1 MEEKFVSIDL
11 VWGEFK
17 NKYEGLNK
25 LIVEA
30 KHGVELTG
38 DTPNKA
44 IFKAVDKMLLG
55 KTVPLPEAVPEK
67 DIKLP

>member
-11 VWGEFK
+11 VWGQFK

-55 KTVPLPEAVPEK
+55 KTVALPEAVPENTT
-67 DIKLP
+67 KLP